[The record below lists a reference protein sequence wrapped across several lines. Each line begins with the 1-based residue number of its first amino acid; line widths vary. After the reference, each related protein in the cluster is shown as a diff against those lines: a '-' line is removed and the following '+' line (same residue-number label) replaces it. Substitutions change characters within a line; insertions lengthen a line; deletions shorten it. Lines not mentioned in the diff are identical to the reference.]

1 MGPSCCVC
9 LLLML
14 ALAPLGASA
23 WQCPRI
29 PYSSTRNFS
38 IPYVLPSLEAGSPV
52 QNVAVFTDSSGPAA
66 IFVAVR
72 NRILLASPEL
82 HILSMLTTGP
92 VGSAECEIC
101 RLCPDIT
108 DGPEDT
114 DNVLLLLDPLE
125 PWLYSCGTARRG
137 LCYQHQL
144 EVRDGKVAIT
154 TTHCLYSATGNSPL
168 SCPDCVASPLGTS
181 ATVVATSYASF
192 FYLGST
198 INSSVAA
205 QYSPQSVSVR
215 RLKGTLDGF
224 SNDFQWLTVLPQY
237 RDNYTIHY
245 VHSFADGDHVYFLT
259 VQPERPG
266 SAAYH
271 TRLARLSTHERDLRH
286 YRELVLDCRFESKR
300 RRRRSIEGDTERD
313 VTYNVLQAAH
323 AARPGARLARELGI
337 NDTDTVLFG
346 AFAESRPESRVPRE
360 DSAVCAFPL
369 HLLNQAMEEGM
380 EKCCGTG
387 HQPLL
392 RGLSFFQPVE
402 YCPHNVN
409 LSAPVVN
416 TSCWDQPT
424 LVPATS
430 YKVDL
435 FNGHL
440 SGILLTSIFV
450 TALGDVTVAHLGT
463 AEGRIFQM
471 VLQRSSS
478 YLLTLSNFS
487 LGEPGPVRGAMGLQS
502 HSLFFTTGTK
512 VWRLNVTGP
521 GCRHFSTC
529 QRCLRAER
537 FMGCGWCGDRC
548 TRHHECTGPWVQDS
562 CPPVLTDF
570 HPRSAPLRGRTR
582 VTLCGM
588 TFLSRLDPDP
598 RRSPPGAYRV
608 TVGQRGCAVLPE
620 ESRSHRPLPTSRRK
634 DFVDVLVCE
643 MEPGGPA
650 AVGGPADVV
659 LTVDEPARPSGF
671 RVHGSATLGGFV
683 FVEPRISSLH
693 PLFGPRGGG
702 THLLLHGT
710 HLSAGSSWRVM
721 VNGSECPLAGQPRQ
735 GDGVIQCT
743 SPAVGGLGAAWVS
756 LWIDE
761 EEFPAPLPFQ
771 YRPNPFVSAVIPTC
785 SYEGSMLTVIGTHLD
800 SVYRAKI
807 RFEASGVR
815 TKATECE
822 SPQAPERLLCR
833 SPAFP
838 FESKVETAPGNLSV
852 LLDGA
857 AGHWLFRLR
866 YYPQPKVF
874 PLEQEGKRL
883 RLKPG
888 EDEIE
893 VHQLG
898 LDAVAACLN
907 ITMTVG
913 GRDCHPNVLKNE
925 VTCRLP
931 RELHLPPDGAP
942 VEICMN
948 GACEAL
954 GWVLP
959 AATSLDLAAS
969 LALGTGVTFLLCC
982 ILAAVLLRW
991 RWRKRGGECCAP
1003 PGTPLSPGPPPCH
1016 PLPTPLL
1023 PAGTENLELLAQPG
1037 RSDTPATTQRPGVD
1051 YREVLGKWV
1060 SPAGGGVLGACP
1072 SPHPASACA
1081 AVLPTAGSPGPVGPR
1096 ARFAGAG
1103 AGRAAGGSPVPLL
1116 RATSCCL
1123 EDLQPELLEEVK
1135 DILIPEE
1142 RLITHRHRVIGK
1154 GHFGSVY
1161 HGTYVDP
1168 LLGELHCAVK
1178 SLHRITDVEEVEEF
1192 LREGILMKSF
1202 HHPQVLSLLG
1212 VCLPRH
1218 GLPLVVLPYMRHG
1231 DLRHFIRA
1239 QERSPT
1245 VKDLIGFG
1253 LQVAL
1258 GMEYLAEK
1266 KFVHRDL
1273 AARNCMLDESLTVKV
1288 ADFGLARDVFGKE
1301 YYSIRQHRHAKLPV
1315 KWMALESLQ
1324 TQKFTTKSDVWSFG
1338 VLMWEL
1344 LTRGASPYPGVDPY
1358 DMARYLLRGR
1368 RLPQPRHCPDTL
1380 YGVMLS
1386 CWAPAPEERPSFTG
1400 LVGELK
1406 HVLATLEGEHYVN
1419 LAVTYINLERG
1430 PPFPPAPPGQL
1441 PDGEDED
1448 EDNKEGEEDEEEE

>member
-1 MGPSCCVC
+1 MGLLCCVC
-9 LLLML
+9 LWLLF

-38 IPYVLPSLEAGSPV
+38 IPYTLPSLDAGSPI
-52 QNVAVFTDSSGPAA
+52 QNVAVFTDSDGPVAV
-66 IFVAVR
+66 FVAIR
-72 NRILLASPEL
+72 NRILVVSPEL
-82 HILSMLTTGP
+82 RLLSILITGP
-92 VGSAECEIC
+92 VGSAKCEIC
-101 RLCPDIT
+101 RLCPATT

-125 PWLYSCGTARRG
+125 PWLYSCGTARHG

-144 EVRDGKVAIT
+144 EVQDGKVAIT
-154 TTHCLYSATGNSPL
+154 ATHCLYSARGNSPAF
-168 SCPDCVASPLGTS
+168 CPDCVVSPLGTS

-205 QYSPQSVSVR
+205 RYSPQSVSVR

-237 RDNYTIHY
+237 RNNYTIRY
-245 VHSFADGDHVYFLT
+245 VHSFADGDHVYFLM

-266 SAAYH
+266 STVYH
-271 TRLARLSTHERDLRH
+271 TRLARLSTHERNLRR

-300 RRRRSIEGDTERD
+300 RRRRSSEEDAERD
-313 VTYNVLQAAH
+313 IAYNVLQAAH
-323 AARPGARLARELGI
+323 AARPGARLARDLGI
-337 NDTDTVLFG
+337 NSTDTVLFG
-346 AFAESRPESRVPRE
+346 AFAESRPESRVPQE
-360 DSAVCAFPL
+360 NSAVCAFPL
-369 HLLNQAMEEGM
+369 RLLNQAMEEGM

-424 LVPATS
+424 LIPTAS
-430 YKVDL
+430 HKVDL
-435 FNGHL
+435 FNGQL
-440 SGILLTSIFV
+440 TGVLLTSIFV
-450 TALGDVTVAHLGT
+450 TAMGDVTVAHLGT
-463 AEGRIFQM
+463 AEGRVFQM

-478 YLLTLSNFS
+478 FLLTLSNFS

-502 HSLFFTTGTK
+502 HSLFFTAGTK
-512 VWRLNVTGP
+512 VWLLNVTGP

-537 FMGCGWCGDRC
+537 LMGCGWCGDGCR
-548 TRHHECTGPWVQDS
+548 RRHECAGPWVRDH

-588 TFLSRLDPDP
+588 TFRSRLDPDP
-598 RRSPPGAYRV
+598 SHSPPTAYQV
-608 TVGQRGCAVLPE
+608 AVGQRGCTVLPE
-620 ESRSHRPLPTSRRK
+620 ESESYRPLPTSRRK
-634 DFVDVLVCE
+634 EFVDVLVCE
-643 MEPGGPA
+643 LEPGGPA

-659 LTVDEPARPSGF
+659 LNVTEPARSSGF
-671 RVHGSATLGGFV
+671 RVYGSATLGGFV
-683 FVEPRISSLH
+683 FVEPHVSALH
-693 PLFGPRGGG
+693 PPFGPRGGG
-702 THLLLHGT
+702 THLSLHGS

-721 VNGSECPLAGQPRQ
+721 VNGSQCALTEQPRQ
-735 GDGVIQCT
+735 GNGTIRCT
-743 SPAVGGLGAAWVS
+743 APAAGGLGAAWVA
-756 LWIDE
+756 LWIDG
-761 EEFPAPLPFQ
+761 EEFPAPVPFQ
-771 YRPNPFVSAVIPTC
+771 YRPDPTVSTITPDC
-785 SYEGSMLTVIGTHLD
+785 SYEGSLLTIIGTHLD

-807 RFEASGVR
+807 RFEAGGVI
-815 TKATECE
+815 TQATECE
-822 SPQAPERLLCR
+822 DPLAPERLRCH

-838 FESKVETAPGNLSV
+838 FESKGEVVQGNLSV

-857 AGHWLFRLR
+857 DGRWLFRLR
-866 YYPQPKVF
+866 YSSRPDIL
-874 PLEQEGKRL
+874 PLDQESGRL

-888 EDEIE
+888 DDEIE
-893 VHQLG
+893 VKQVG
-898 LDAVAACLN
+898 LDAVATCMN

-931 RELHLPPDGAP
+931 RELHLPPTGAP
-942 VEICMN
+942 VKICVN
-948 GACEAL
+948 EDCRAL
-954 GWVLP
+954 GWVLSP
-959 AATSLDLAAS
+959 PTSLDLAAS
-969 LALGTGVTFLLCC
+969 LALGTGITFLVCC
-982 ILAAVLLRW
+982 ILAAVLFRW
-991 RWRKRGGECCAP
+991 HWRKRR
-1003 PGTPLSPGPPPCH
+1003 
-1016 PLPTPLL
+1016 
-1023 PAGTENLELLAQPG
+1023 GTENLELLAQPG
-1037 RSDTPATTQRPGVD
+1037 RSDPPVTTQRPGVD
-1051 YREVLGKWV
+1051 YREVL
-1060 SPAGGGVLGACP
+1060 VLN
-1072 SPHPASACA
+1072 
-1081 AVLPTAGSPGPVGPR
+1081 TAGTPGPVGPR
-1096 ARFAGAG
+1096 TRVTSAGANG
-1103 AGRAAGGSPVPLL
+1103 SARPGAAGGGSPMPLL

-1142 RLITHRHRVIGK
+1142 RLVTHRHQVIGK

-1161 HGTYVDP
+1161 HGTYMDP
-1168 LLGELHCAVK
+1168 LLGDLHCAVK
-1178 SLHRITDVEEVEEF
+1178 SLHRITDLEEVEEF

-1212 VCLPRH
+1212 VCLPHH

-1231 DLRHFIRA
+1231 DLRQFIRT

-1245 VKDLIGFG
+1245 VKELIGFG

-1258 GMEYLAEK
+1258 GMEYLAQK

-1273 AARNCMLDESLTVKV
+1273 AARNCMLDETLTVKV

-1301 YYSIRQHRHAKLPV
+1301 YYSIQQHRHAKLPV

-1344 LTRGASPYPGVDPY
+1344 LTRGASPYAGVDPY

-1368 RLPQPRHCPDTL
+1368 RLPQPSHCPDTL
-1380 YGVMLS
+1380 YRVMLS
-1386 CWAPAPEERPSFTG
+1386 CWAPAPEDRPSFTG
-1400 LVGELK
+1400 LVGELER
-1406 HVLATLEGEHYVN
+1406 VLATLDGEHYVN
-1419 LAVTYINLERG
+1419 LTVTYISLDWD

-1441 PDGEDED
+1441 PDSEDED
-1448 EDNKEGEEDEEEE
+1448 KDNEEEEDE

>member
-1 MGPSCCVC
+1 MVVAPHSMGPSCCVF

-14 ALAPLGASA
+14 ALAPPGAGT

-38 IPYVLPSLEAGSPV
+38 VPYVLPSLDAGSPV

-66 IFVAVR
+66 IFVALR
-72 NRILLASPEL
+72 NRILLASPDL
-82 HILSMLTTGP
+82 DVLSVLVTGP
-92 VGSAECEIC
+92 VGSSECEIC
-101 RLCPDIT
+101 RLCPAT
-108 DGPEDT
+108 TEGPEDT

-125 PWLYSCGTARRG
+125 PWLYSCGTTRHG

-144 EVRDGKVAIT
+144 EVQDGKVAIT
-154 TTHCLYSATGNSPL
+154 TTRCLYSARGNTATF
-168 SCPDCVASPLGTS
+168 CPDCVASPLGTT

-205 QYSPQSVSVR
+205 RYSPQSVSIR

-224 SNDFQWLTVLPQY
+224 SDNLQWLTVLPPY

-245 VHSFADGDHVYFLT
+245 VHSFTDGDRVYLLT

-266 SAAYH
+266 SATYH
-271 TRLARLSTHERDLRH
+271 TRLARLSTQEHDLRR

-300 RRRRSIEGDTERD
+300 RRRRRSVEGDTERD

-323 AARPGARLARELGI
+323 ATRPGARLARELGI
-337 NDTDTVLFG
+337 NHTDTVLFG

-392 RGLSFFQPVE
+392 RGLSFFQPEE

-416 TSCWDQPT
+416 TRCWDKPT

-440 SGILLTSIFV
+440 AGVLLTSIFV

-463 AEGRIFQM
+463 TEGRIFQM

-478 YLLTLSNFS
+478 YLLTLANFS
-487 LGEPGPVRGAMGLQS
+487 LGEPVPVQGAMVLQND
-502 HSLFFTTGTK
+502 SLFFAAGTK

-521 GCRHFSTC
+521 GCHHFSTC

-537 FMGCGWCGDRC
+537 FMGCGWCGDGC
-548 TRHHECTGPWVQDS
+548 TRRHECTGLWVQDS

-588 TFLSRLDPDP
+588 TFHSRLDLDP
-598 RRSPPGAYRV
+598 RRSPPSAYQV
-608 TVGQRGCAVLPE
+608 MVGQRGCAVLPE
-620 ESRSHRPLPTSRRK
+620 ESKSLRPLPASRLK

-643 MEPGGPA
+643 LEPGGTT
-650 AVGGPADVV
+650 VMGGPADVV
-659 LTVDEPARPSGF
+659 LTVNEPAGPSGF
-671 RVHGSATLGGFV
+671 HIHGSSTLGGFV
-683 FVEPRISSLH
+683 FVEPHINTLH
-693 PLFGPRGGG
+693 PPFGPQGGG
-702 THLLLHGT
+702 THLSLHGT
-710 HLSAGSSWRVM
+710 HLSAGSSWRVL

-735 GDGVIQCT
+735 GDGVIRCT
-743 SPAVGGLGAAWVS
+743 APAAGGLGAAWVS
-756 LWIDE
+756 LWIDG

-771 YRPNPFVSAVIPTC
+771 YRPNPSVSAIDPNC
-785 SYEGSMLTVIGTHLD
+785 SYEGSMLTIIGTHLD

-807 RFEASGVR
+807 RFEAGAVK
-815 TKATECE
+815 TEATECE
-822 SPQAPERLLCR
+822 TPRAPGRLLCR

-852 LLDGA
+852 LLDGTT
-857 AGHWLFRLR
+857 GRWLFRLR
-866 YYPQPKVF
+866 YYPRPKVYPF
-874 PLEQEGKRL
+874 EKEGGRL
-883 RLKPG
+883 HLKPG
-888 EDEIE
+888 KDEIK

-898 LDAVAACLN
+898 LDAVAACMN

-913 GRDCHPNVLKNE
+913 SRDCHPNVLNNE
-925 VTCRLP
+925 VTCHLP
-931 RELHLPPDGAP
+931 RELRLSPDGAP
-942 VEICMN
+942 VEICIN
-948 GACEAL
+948 GACKAL

-969 LALGTGVTFLLCC
+969 LALGTSITFPVCC
-982 ILAAVLLRW
+982 ILAAVLFRW
-991 RWRKRGGECCAP
+991 RWRKRGG
-1003 PGTPLSPGPPPCH
+1003 
-1016 PLPTPLL
+1016 
-1023 PAGTENLELLAQPG
+1023 TENLELLVQPG
-1037 RSDTPATTQRPGVD
+1037 RSDPPTTTQRPGVD
-1051 YREVLGKWV
+1051 YREVL
-1060 SPAGGGVLGACP
+1060 
-1072 SPHPASACA
+1072 
-1081 AVLPTAGSPGPVGPR
+1081 VLPTAGSPGPVGPR
-1096 ARFAGAG
+1096 ARLAGVGAG
-1103 AGRAAGGSPVPLL
+1103 AGMAGGGSPVPLL
-1116 RATSCCL
+1116 RSMSCCL

-1142 RLITHRHRVIGK
+1142 RLIIHRHQVIGK

-1161 HGTYVDP
+1161 HGTYMDP
-1168 LLGELHCAVK
+1168 LLGELHCAIK

-1258 GMEYLAEK
+1258 GMEYLAQK

-1273 AARNCMLDESLTVKV
+1273 AARNCMLDETLTVKV

-1301 YYSIRQHRHAKLPV
+1301 YYSIQQHRHAKLPV

-1368 RLPQPRHCPDTL
+1368 RLPQPHHCPDTL

-1406 HVLATLEGEHYVN
+1406 RVLATLEGEHYVN

-1441 PDGEDED
+1441 PDSEDED
-1448 EDNKEGEEDEEEE
+1448 EENKEYEEEEEEEEDTAVC

>member
-1 MGPSCCVC
+1 MLVAPHSMGPSCCVC

-14 ALAPLGASA
+14 SLAPLGAGA

-38 IPYVLPSLEAGSPV
+38 VPYVLPSLDAVSPV
-52 QNVAVFTDSSGPAA
+52 QNVAVFTNFSARPVA

-72 NRILLASPEL
+72 NRILVASPEL
-82 HILSMLTTGP
+82 RILSVLITGP

-101 RLCPDIT
+101 RLCPAT
-108 DGPEDT
+108 TEGPEDV

-125 PWLYSCGTARRG
+125 PWLYSCGTARHG

-144 EVRDGKVAIT
+144 EMRDGKVAIT
-154 TTHCLYSATGNSPL
+154 TTHCLYSARANNSTF
-168 SCPDCVASPLGTS
+168 CPDCVASPLGTTG
-181 ATVVATSYASF
+181 TVVATSYASS

-198 INSSVAA
+198 VNSSVAA

-245 VHSFADGDHVYFLT
+245 VHSFADRDHVYLLT

-266 SAAYH
+266 SATYH
-271 TRLARLSTHERDLRH
+271 TRLARLSTQERDLRR
-286 YRELVLDCRFESKR
+286 YRELILDCRFESKR
-300 RRRRSIEGDTERD
+300 RRRRRSVEGDTERD

-323 AARPGARLARELGI
+323 AAHPGTRLARELGI
-337 NDTDTVLFG
+337 NNTDTVLFG
-346 AFAESRPESRVPRE
+346 AFAESWPESQVPRE

-369 HLLNQAMEEGM
+369 RLLNQAMEEGM

-392 RGLSFFQPVE
+392 RGLSFFQPLE
-402 YCPHNVN
+402 YCLHNVN

-416 TSCWDQPT
+416 TSCWNKPT

-440 SGILLTSIFV
+440 TGVLLTSIFV
-450 TALGDVTVAHLGT
+450 TTPGDVTVAHLGT

-478 YLLTLSNFS
+478 YLLTLANFS
-487 LGEPGPVRGAMGLQS
+487 LGEPGPVRGAMGLQN
-502 HSLFFTTGTK
+502 HSLFFAAGTK
-512 VWRLNVTGP
+512 VWRLNITGP

-537 FMGCGWCGDRC
+537 FMGCGWCGDGC
-548 TRHHECTGPWVQDS
+548 TRRHECTGLWVQDS

-588 TFLSRLDPDP
+588 TFRSHLDLDP
-598 RRSPPGAYRV
+598 RRSPPSAYRV
-608 TVGQRGCAVLPE
+608 TVGQRGCAVLLE
-620 ESRSHRPLPTSRRK
+620 ESRSLRPLPASRRK

-643 MEPGGPA
+643 LEPGGPTV
-650 AVGGPADVV
+650 VGGPADVV
-659 LTVDEPARPSGF
+659 LTVEEPAGPSGF
-671 RVHGSATLGGFV
+671 RVHGSTTLGGFT
-683 FVEPRISSLH
+683 FVEPRISALH
-693 PLFGPRGGG
+693 PPFGPRGGG

-735 GDGVIQCT
+735 GDRVIQCT
-743 SPAVGGLGAAWVS
+743 APAAGGLGAAWVA
-756 LWIDE
+756 LWIDG

-771 YRPNPFVSAVIPTC
+771 YRPDPFVSAIAPSC
-785 SYEGSMLTVIGTHLD
+785 SYEGSMVTIIGTHLD

-807 RFEASGVR
+807 RFEASAVR
-815 TKATECE
+815 TEATECE
-822 SPQAPERLLCR
+822 SPWVPERLLCR

-838 FESKVETAPGNLSV
+838 FESKVETVPGNLSV
-852 LLDGA
+852 LLDGT
-857 AGHWLFRLR
+857 AGRWLFRLR
-866 YYPQPKVF
+866 YYSRPKVF
-874 PLEQEGKRL
+874 PFEKEGGL
-883 RLKPG
+883 LHLKPG

-898 LDAVAACLN
+898 LDAVAACMN

-913 GRDCHPNVLKNE
+913 SQDCYPNVLKNE

-942 VEICMN
+942 VEICVN

-969 LALGTGVTFLLCC
+969 LALGTSITFLVCC

-991 RWRKRGGECCAP
+991 RWRKRR
-1003 PGTPLSPGPPPCH
+1003 
-1016 PLPTPLL
+1016 
-1023 PAGTENLELLAQPG
+1023 GTENLELLVQPG
-1037 RSDTPATTQRPGVD
+1037 RSDPPATVQRPGVD
-1051 YREVLGKWV
+1051 YREVL
-1060 SPAGGGVLGACP
+1060 
-1072 SPHPASACA
+1072 
-1081 AVLPTAGSPGPVGPR
+1081 VLPTAGSPGPAGPR
-1096 ARFAGAG
+1096 ARFAGVSAGTG
-1103 AGRAAGGSPVPLL
+1103 AGMAGGGSPVPLL
-1116 RATSCCL
+1116 RSTSCCL
-1123 EDLQPELLEEVK
+1123 EDLSPELLEEVK

-1142 RLITHRHRVIGK
+1142 QLITHRHQVIGK

-1161 HGTYVDP
+1161 HGTYMDP
-1168 LLGELHCAVK
+1168 LLGELHCAIK

-1231 DLRHFIRA
+1231 DLRQFIRA

-1258 GMEYLAEK
+1258 GMEYLAQK

-1273 AARNCMLDESLTVKV
+1273 AARNCMLDETLTVKV

-1406 HVLATLEGEHYVN
+1406 RVLATLEGEHYVN

-1430 PPFPPAPPGQL
+1430 PPFPPVPLGQL
-1441 PDGEDED
+1441 PDGEDE
-1448 EDNKEGEEDEEEE
+1448 ENKEYEEEEEEEDTAVC

>member
-1 MGPSCCVC
+1 MGLPCHMC
-9 LLLML
+9 LLLTL
-14 ALAPLGASA
+14 ALAPLGAGA

-38 IPYVLPSLEAGSPV
+38 VPYTLPGLDTGSPV
-52 QNVAVFTDSSGPAA
+52 QNIAVFTDSAGPAA

-72 NRILLASPEL
+72 NRILLASPEMHL
-82 HILSMLTTGP
+82 LSVLVTGP

-101 RLCPDIT
+101 RLCPGTADS
-108 DGPEDT
+108 PEDT
-114 DNVLLLLDPLE
+114 DNVLLVLDPLE
-125 PWLYSCGTARRG
+125 PWLYSCGTTRHG

-154 TTHCLYSATGNSPL
+154 TTRCLYSATSNSPM

-205 QYSPQSVSVR
+205 RYSPQSVSVR

-224 SNDFQWLTVLPQY
+224 SDDFQWLTVLPQY

-245 VHSFADGDHVYFLT
+245 VHSFADRDHVYFLT

-266 SAAYH
+266 SAVYH
-271 TRLARLSTHERDLRH
+271 TRLARLSTHERDLRR
-286 YRELVLDCRFESKR
+286 YRELVLDCRFESR
-300 RRRRSIEGDTERD
+300 RRRRHSSEVDAEQD
-313 VTYNVLQAAH
+313 VAYNVLQAAY
-323 AARPGARLARELGI
+323 AARPGARLARDLGI

-346 AFAESRPESRVPRE
+346 AFAESQPERVPQE

-392 RGLSFFQPVE
+392 RGLSFFQSVE

-424 LVPATS
+424 LVPAAS
-430 YKVDL
+430 HKVDL
-435 FNGHL
+435 FNGQL
-440 SGILLTSIFV
+440 AGVLLTSIFV

-463 AEGRIFQM
+463 AEGRVFQM

-478 YLLTLSNFS
+478 YLLTLANFS
-487 LGEPGPVRGAMGLQS
+487 LGERPVRGAMGLQS
-502 HSLFFTTGTK
+502 HSLFFTAGTK
-512 VWRLNVTGP
+512 VWRPECTGP

-537 FMGCGWCGDRC
+537 FMGCGWCGDGC
-548 TRHHECTGPWVQDS
+548 TRRHECAGPWVQDS

-588 TFLSRLDPDP
+588 TFRSHSDPDP
-598 RRSPPGAYRV
+598 RRSPPGTYQVA
-608 TVGQRGCAVLPE
+608 VGQRGCAVLPE

-643 MEPGGPA
+643 LEPGGPVA
-650 AVGGPADVV
+650 ARGLADVV
-659 LTVDEPARPSGF
+659 LTVEEPARPSVF

-683 FVEPRISSLH
+683 FVEPRISVLH
-693 PLFGPRGGG
+693 PAFGPQGGG
-702 THLLLHGT
+702 THLSLCGT
-710 HLSAGSSWRVM
+710 HLSAGSSWRVL
-721 VNGSECPLAGQPRQ
+721 VNGSECPLTEQPRQ
-735 GDGVIQCT
+735 GDGAIRCMAPT
-743 SPAVGGLGAAWVS
+743 AGGLGGWVA
-756 LWIDE
+756 LWIDG
-761 EEFPAPLPFQ
+761 EEFPAPPPFQ
-771 YRPNPFVSAVIPTC
+771 YRPDPSVSAIVPSC
-785 SYEGSMLTVIGTHLD
+785 SYEGSMLTVSTHLD

-807 RFEASGVR
+807 HFEASGMR

-822 SPQAPERLLCR
+822 GPQMPERLLCR

-838 FESKVETAPGNLSV
+838 FESKVETHLNLTV

-857 AGHWLFRLR
+857 TGRWLFRLH
-866 YYPQPKVF
+866 YYPRPKVF
-874 PLEQEGKRL
+874 PLEQEGRRL

-888 EDEIE
+888 DNEIE

-898 LDAVAACLN
+898 LDAVAACMN
-907 ITMTVG
+907 ITMTG
-913 GRDCHPNVLKNE
+913 GQDCHPNVLKNE

-931 RELHLPPDGAP
+931 HKLQLPQAGAP
-942 VEICMN
+942 VEICVN
-948 GACEAL
+948 GACEVL

-959 AATSLDLAAS
+959 PAASLDLAAS
-969 LALGTGVTFLLCC
+969 LALGTGITFLVCC

-991 RWRKRGGECCAP
+991 RWRKRR
-1003 PGTPLSPGPPPCH
+1003 
-1016 PLPTPLL
+1016 
-1023 PAGTENLELLAQPG
+1023 GTENLELLVQPG
-1037 RSDTPATTQRPGVD
+1037 RSDPPATTQRPGVD
-1051 YREVLGKWV
+1051 YREVL
-1060 SPAGGGVLGACP
+1060 
-1072 SPHPASACA
+1072 
-1081 AVLPTAGSPGPVGPR
+1081 VLPAAGSPGLVRPR
-1096 ARFAGAG
+1096 ARFTGAGAG
-1103 AGRAAGGSPVPLL
+1103 AGVAGGGSPMPLL

-1123 EDLQPELLEEVK
+1123 EDLRPELLEEVK

-1142 RLITHRHRVIGK
+1142 RLVTHRHQVIGK
-1154 GHFGSVY
+1154 GHFGRVY
-1161 HGTYVDP
+1161 HGTYTDP
-1168 LLGELHCAVK
+1168 LLDIHCAVK

-1202 HHPQVLSLLG
+1202 HHPQVLSPG

-1218 GLPLVVLPYMRHG
+1218 GLPLVVLPYTHG

-1258 GMEYLAEK
+1258 GMEYLAQK

-1273 AARNCMLDESLTVKV
+1273 AARNCMLDETLTVKV

-1301 YYSIRQHRHAKLPV
+1301 YYSVRRHRHAKLPV

-1344 LTRGASPYPGVDPY
+1344 LTRASPYPAVDPY

-1368 RLPQPRHCPDTL
+1368 RLPQPCHCPDTL
-1380 YGVMLS
+1380 YVMLS

-1400 LVGELK
+1400 RGELER
-1406 HVLATLEGEHYVN
+1406 VLATLEGEHYVN
-1419 LAVTYINLERG
+1419 LAVTYVNLERG
-1430 PPFPPAPPGQL
+1430 PPFPPAPLGQL

-1448 EDNKEGEEDEEEE
+1448 EDNEEEETEEEEEDVGLVLMGCPALWGLLDPHTPWACSP

>member
-1 MGPSCCVC
+1 MGLLCCVC
-9 LLLML
+9 LCLLL

-38 IPYVLPSLEAGSPV
+38 IPYTLPSLDAGSPI
-52 QNVAVFTDSSGPAA
+52 QNVAVFTDSNSPVTV
-66 IFVAVR
+66 FVAVR
-72 NRILLASPEL
+72 NRILLVSPKL
-82 HILSMLTTGP
+82 HLLSVLITGP
-92 VGSAECEIC
+92 VGSAKCEIC
-101 RLCPDIT
+101 HLCPATT

-125 PWLYSCGTARRG
+125 PWLYSCGTAQHG

-144 EVRDGKVAIT
+144 EVQDGKVAIT
-154 TTHCLYSATGNSPL
+154 ATRCLYSAMGNSPAF
-168 SCPDCVASPLGTS
+168 CPDCVVSPLGTS

-205 QYSPQSVSVR
+205 QYSPQSVSIR

-237 RDNYTIHY
+237 RNNYTIHY
-245 VHSFADGDHVYFLT
+245 VHSFADGDHVYFLM

-266 SAAYH
+266 STVYH
-271 TRLARLSTHERDLRH
+271 TRLARLSTHERDLRR

-300 RRRRSIEGDTERD
+300 RRRRSSEGDAERD
-313 VTYNVLQAAH
+313 IAYNVLQAAH
-323 AARPGARLARELGI
+323 AARPGARLARDLGI
-337 NDTDTVLFG
+337 NNTDTVLFG
-346 AFAESRPESRVPRE
+346 AFAESQPESRVPRQN
-360 DSAVCAFPL
+360 SAVCAFPL
-369 HLLNQAMEEGM
+369 RLLNQAMEEGM

-392 RGLSFFQPVE
+392 RGLSFFQPLE

-424 LVPATS
+424 LIPAAS
-430 YKVDL
+430 HKVDL
-435 FNGHL
+435 FNGQL
-440 SGILLTSIFV
+440 TDVLLTSIFV
-450 TALGDVTVAHLGT
+450 TAMGNVTVAHLGT
-463 AEGRIFQM
+463 AEGRVFQM

-478 YLLTLSNFS
+478 HLLTLSNFS
-487 LGEPGPVRGAMGLQS
+487 LGEPGPVRGAMELES
-502 HSLFFTTGTK
+502 HSLFFTAGTK
-512 VWRLNVTGP
+512 VWLLNITGP

-537 FMGCGWCGDRC
+537 FMGCGWCGDGCR
-548 TRHHECTGPWVQDS
+548 RRHECAGPWVQDS

-588 TFLSRLDPDP
+588 TFRSRLDPDP
-598 RRSPPGAYRV
+598 SHSPPGAYQV
-608 TVGQRGCAVLPE
+608 AVGRRGCTVLPE
-620 ESRSHRPLPTSRRK
+620 GSESYRPLPTSRHK
-634 DFVDVLVCE
+634 EFVDVLVCE
-643 MEPGGPA
+643 LEPREPA

-659 LTVDEPARPSGF
+659 LTVTEPTRPFGF
-671 RVHGSATLGGFV
+671 RVYGSTTLGGFV
-683 FVEPRISSLH
+683 FVEPHVSAVH
-693 PLFGPRGGG
+693 PPFGPRRGG
-702 THLLLHGT
+702 THLLLHGS
-710 HLSAGSSWRVM
+710 HLSAGSSWQVM
-721 VNGSECPLAGQPRQ
+721 VNGSNCALTGQPSHGCHVSRQ
-735 GDGVIQCT
+735 GNGTIQCT
-743 SPAVGGLGAAWVS
+743 APAAGGLGAAWVA
-756 LWIDE
+756 LWIDG
-761 EEFPAPLPFQ
+761 EEFPAPVPFQ
-771 YRPNPFVSAVIPTC
+771 YRPDPTVSAIVPSC
-785 SYEGSMLTVIGTHLD
+785 SYEGSLLTIIGTHLD

-807 RFEASGVR
+807 RFEASGVI
-815 TKATECE
+815 TQATECE
-822 SPQAPERLLCR
+822 DPLAPERLLCH

-838 FESKVETAPGNLSV
+838 FESKVEVVLGNLSV

-857 AGHWLFRLR
+857 DGRWLFRLR
-866 YYPQPKVF
+866 YYSRPKVF
-874 PLEQEGKRL
+874 PFEKQEGRYL

-888 EDEIE
+888 DDEIK
-893 VHQLG
+893 VQQLG
-898 LDAVAACLN
+898 LDAVATCMN

-931 RELHLPPDGAP
+931 RELHLPPTGAP
-942 VEICMN
+942 VEVCMN

-954 GWVLP
+954 GWVLSP
-959 AATSLDLAAS
+959 PTSLDLAAS
-969 LALGTGVTFLLCC
+969 LALGTGITFLVCC
-982 ILAAVLLRW
+982 ILAAVLFRW
-991 RWRKRGGECCAP
+991 RWRKRR
-1003 PGTPLSPGPPPCH
+1003 
-1016 PLPTPLL
+1016 
-1023 PAGTENLELLAQPG
+1023 GTENLELLAQPG
-1037 RSDTPATTQRPGVD
+1037 RSDPPVTTQRPGVD
-1051 YREVLGKWV
+1051 YREVL
-1060 SPAGGGVLGACP
+1060 VLN
-1072 SPHPASACA
+1072 
-1081 AVLPTAGSPGPVGPR
+1081 TAGTPGPVGPR
-1096 ARFAGAG
+1096 MRVISAGASG
-1103 AGRAAGGSPVPLL
+1103 SAAGGGSPMPLL

-1123 EDLQPELLEEVK
+1123 EDLRPELLEEVK

-1142 RLITHRHRVIGK
+1142 RLVTHRHQVIGK

-1161 HGTYVDP
+1161 HGTYTDP
-1168 LLGELHCAVK
+1168 LLGDLHCAVK
-1178 SLHRITDVEEVEEF
+1178 SLHRITDLEEVEEF

-1231 DLRHFIRA
+1231 DLRQFIRT

-1245 VKDLIGFG
+1245 VKELIGFG

-1258 GMEYLAEK
+1258 GMEYLAQK

-1273 AARNCMLDESLTVKV
+1273 AARNCMLDETLTVKV
-1288 ADFGLARDVFGKE
+1288 ADFGLARDVFGKD
-1301 YYSIRQHRHAKLPV
+1301 YYSIQQHRHAKLPV

-1344 LTRGASPYPGVDPY
+1344 LTRGASPYAGVDPY

-1368 RLPQPRHCPDTL
+1368 RLPQPSHCPDTL

-1386 CWAPAPEERPSFTG
+1386 CWAPAPEDRPSFTG
-1400 LVGELK
+1400 LVSELER
-1406 HVLATLEGEHYVN
+1406 VLATLDGEHYVN
-1419 LAVTYINLERG
+1419 LAVTYINLDWG

-1441 PDGEDED
+1441 PDSEDED
-1448 EDNKEGEEDEEEE
+1448 KDNEEEEKEEEDDDTSVC

>member
-1 MGPSCCVC
+1 MGLGCCVC
-9 LLLML
+9 HLLAL
-14 ALAPLGASA
+14 ALAPLCAST

-38 IPYVLPSLEAGSPV
+38 VPYTLPGLDAGSPV

-66 IFVAVR
+66 IFVAIR
-72 NRILLASPEL
+72 NHILLASPDL
-82 HILSMLTTGP
+82 HLLSVLVTGP
-92 VGSAECEIC
+92 VGSTKCEIC
-101 RLCPDIT
+101 RLCPVTVDS
-108 DGPEDT
+108 PEDT

-125 PWLYSCGTARRG
+125 PWLYSCGTAQHG

-144 EVRDGKVAIT
+144 EVRDGEVAIT
-154 TTHCLYSATGNSPL
+154 TTRCLYSAMGNSAV

-198 INSSVAA
+198 INSSVAT

-224 SNDFQWLTVLPQY
+224 SDDFQWLTVLPQY
-237 RDNYTIHY
+237 QDNYTIHY
-245 VHSFADGDHVYFLT
+245 VHSFTDGDHVYFLT

-286 YRELVLDCRFESKR
+286 YRELILDCRFESKR
-300 RRRRSIEGDTERD
+300 RRRSSEESAERD
-313 VTYNVLQAAH
+313 VAYNVLQAAH
-323 AARPGARLARELGI
+323 AARPGARLARDLGI

-346 AFAESRPESRVPRE
+346 AFAESQPESWVPQE

-409 LSAPVVN
+409 LSAPVAN

-424 LVPATS
+424 LIPATS
-430 YKVDL
+430 HKVDL
-435 FNGHL
+435 FNRQLAGV
-440 SGILLTSIFV
+440 LLTSIFV
-450 TALGDVTVAHLGT
+450 TALGDITVAHLGT
-463 AEGRIFQM
+463 AGGRIFQM

-478 YLLTLSNFS
+478 YLVTLANFS
-487 LGEPGPVRGAMGLQS
+487 LGEPGPVRGAMELQS
-502 HSLFFTTGTK
+502 HSLFFTAGTK

-529 QRCLRAER
+529 QRCLQAER
-537 FMGCGWCGDRC
+537 FMGCGWCRDGC

-570 HPRSAPLRGRTR
+570 HPQSAPLRGRTR

-588 TFLSRLDPDP
+588 TFRSHLDPDHHH
-598 RRSPPGAYRV
+598 SPPSTYRV
-608 TVGQRGCAVLPE
+608 AVGQRGCTVLLE
-620 ESRSHRPLPTSRRK
+620 ESRSHRLLPTSRRK
-634 DFVDVLVCE
+634 DFVDVLVCKLD
-643 MEPGGPA
+643 PGGPT
-650 AVGGPADVV
+650 AVGGLVDVV
-659 LTVDEPARPSGF
+659 LTVEEPAGPSGF
-671 RVHGSATLGGFV
+671 HVHGSATLGGFI
-683 FVEPRISSLH
+683 FVEPNVSALH
-693 PLFGPRGGG
+693 PPFGPQGGG
-702 THLLLHGT
+702 THLSLHGI
-710 HLSAGSSWRVM
+710 HLSAGSSWQVM
-721 VNGSECPLAGQPRQ
+721 VNGSKCPLAGQPRQ
-735 GDGVIQCT
+735 GDGAIRCT
-743 SPAVGGLGAAWVS
+743 APAAGSLGAAWVA
-756 LWIDE
+756 LWIDG
-761 EEFPAPLPFQ
+761 EEFPVPLPFQ
-771 YRPNPFVSAVIPTC
+771 YRPDPFVSAIVPSC
-785 SYEGSMLTVIGTHLD
+785 SYEGSMLTIIGTHLD
-800 SVYRAKI
+800 SVYHAKI
-807 RFEASGVR
+807 HFEASGVR
-815 TKATECE
+815 TEAIECE
-822 SPQAPERLLCR
+822 GPRMPEQLLCR

-838 FESKVETAPGNLSV
+838 FESKVETVLGNLSV

-857 AGHWLFRLR
+857 TGRWLFRLR
-866 YYPQPKVF
+866 YYPRPKVF
-874 PLEQEGKRL
+874 PLEQEGGRL
-883 RLKPG
+883 HLKPG
-888 EDEIE
+888 DDEIE

-898 LDAVAACLN
+898 LDAVTTCMN
-907 ITMTVG
+907 ITMMVG
-913 GRDCHPNVLKNE
+913 DRECHPNVLKNE

-931 RELHLPPDGAP
+931 RKLRLPSAGAP
-942 VEICMN
+942 VEICVN
-948 GACEAL
+948 SACEVL

-959 AATSLDLAAS
+959 LTASLDLAAS
-969 LALGTGVTFLLCC
+969 LALGTGITFLLCC
-982 ILAAVLLRW
+982 VLAAILLRW
-991 RWRKRGGECCAP
+991 RWRKRGGM
-1003 PGTPLSPGPPPCH
+1003 
-1016 PLPTPLL
+1016 
-1023 PAGTENLELLAQPG
+1023 ENLELLVQPG
-1037 RSDTPATTQRPGVD
+1037 HHYPPATTQRPGVD
-1051 YREVLGKWV
+1051 YREVL
-1060 SPAGGGVLGACP
+1060 
-1072 SPHPASACA
+1072 
-1081 AVLPTAGSPGPVGPR
+1081 VLPTAGSPGPVGPR
-1096 ARFAGAG
+1096 AQFAGAS
-1103 AGRAAGGSPVPLL
+1103 AGTSVAGGGSSMPLL

-1123 EDLQPELLEEVK
+1123 EDLRPELLEEVK

-1142 RLITHRHRVIGK
+1142 RLITYRHQVIGK

-1161 HGTYVDP
+1161 HGTYMDP
-1168 LLGELHCAVK
+1168 LLGDLHCAIK

-1231 DLRHFIRA
+1231 DLRHFIRT

-1258 GMEYLAEK
+1258 GMEYLAQK

-1273 AARNCMLDESLTVKV
+1273 AARNCMLDETLTVKV

-1301 YYSIRQHRHAKLPV
+1301 YYSVRQHRHAKLPV

-1358 DMARYLLRGR
+1358 DMARYLLQGR
-1368 RLPQPRHCPDTL
+1368 RLLQPHHCPDTL

-1386 CWAPAPEERPSFTG
+1386 CWAPMPEERPSFTG
-1400 LVGELK
+1400 LVGELE

-1419 LAVTYINLERG
+1419 LAVTYVNLDRG
-1430 PPFPPAPPGQL
+1430 TPFPPVL
-1441 PDGEDED
+1441 LGELHNVED
-1448 EDNKEGEEDEEEE
+1448 DNKEDKEQEEEEEEEEEDTAVC